1 MNRQFHAL
9 SSSFN
14 YVVSGLFLLIGLI
27 RVLTHQV
34 LFADGSFFG
43 FTLISTSRPYLVSD
57 RAFVEFLQQS
67 IATLIVFADG
77 TKNVEHVS
85 YGLGIG
91 YFLVPTAILIFC
103 LFKSL
108 DRPPLYFM
116 NLSIGFL
123 TIIMSGGMVGESS
136 YTSILAMLFVNI
148 YITKPFR
155 KTGHFV
161 ALLLIAF
168 ILLKSYESAS
178 FLCLILGFYL
188 WNHKRQELL
197 LISRSERFLHLLTSF
212 LLASG
217 SYLAIKHVVWP
228 RDLANRNQAFE
239 LKFAFLQYGWIS
251 LVLIPV
257 FGLVI
262 TVIYSLRKNSSIL
275 IFFNGLIFILIF
287 CYYLLST
294 RAQIGL
300 GFSYYI
306 RLLSAASVGVL
317 LILFL
322 VSHIKVEK
330 LVFRFQKQIAAFSL
344 VITLFATAQSTNT
357 ALGWYGY
364 LIRVQQSIL
373 NTKSFGPYST
383 LGYSSPT
390 DSQYSWTWSTPTLSY
405 LLRQSENDGLLD
417 NPGQSSFKPLDPLS
431 VPSSKGFYWRG

>member
-1 MNRQFHAL
+1 
-9 SSSFN
+9 
-14 YVVSGLFLLIGLI
+14 
-27 RVLTHQV
+27 V

-43 FTLISTSRPYLVSD
+43 FTLISSSRPYLVSD

-67 IATLIVFADG
+67 IATLIVFTDV
-77 TKNVEHVS
+77 TNNVKHVS

-91 YFLVPTAILIFC
+91 YFLVPTVILIIC

-108 DRPPLYFM
+108 DFPALYFM

-136 YTSILAMLFVNI
+136 YTSILALLFVNI
-148 YITKPFR
+148 LITKPFR
-155 KTGHFV
+155 KTV
-161 ALLLIAF
+161 NSIALLLVAL

-188 WNHKRQELL
+188 WNQKRQERLI
-197 LISRSERFLHLLTSF
+197 ISRIEKFLHLITSI
-212 LLASG
+212 LLGTG
-217 SYLAIKHVVWP
+217 SYLAISHVVWP

-239 LKFAFLQYGWIS
+239 LKYAFLQHGWIS
-251 LVLIPV
+251 FVLIPV
-257 FGLVI
+257 VGLVI
-262 TVIYSLRKNSSIL
+262 TVIYSLHKKSPRL
-275 IFFNGLIFILIF
+275 TLLNGLIFILM
-287 CYYLLST
+287 CSYYLLST

-300 GFSYYI
+300 GFSYYV

-322 VSHIKVEK
+322 VSWIKVEK
-330 LVFRFQKQIAAFSL
+330 LVLRFQRQIAVFSL
-344 VITLFATAQSTNT
+344 VVTLFATAQSINT

-364 LIRVQQSIL
+364 LTRVQQSIL
-373 NTKSFGPYST
+373 NTKSFAPYST

-390 DSQYSWTWSTPTLSY
+390 DSQYSWTWSTTTLSY

-417 NPGQSSFKPLDPLS
+417 NPGESSFEPLDPLS
-431 VPSSKGFYWRG
+431 VPSSKGYYWRR